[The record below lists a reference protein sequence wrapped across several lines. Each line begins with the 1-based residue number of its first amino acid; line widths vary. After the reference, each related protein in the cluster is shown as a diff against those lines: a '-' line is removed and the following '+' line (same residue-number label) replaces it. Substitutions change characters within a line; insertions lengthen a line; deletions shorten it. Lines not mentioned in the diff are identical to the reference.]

1 MSCKVGSTAIGEIYV
16 GSQKIKEAYVG
27 STLVYQ
33 LSSPGPGPGPG
44 PSAAWSPNPVT
55 NLNIHAW
62 QSPALTV
69 SSCTVSSST
78 LTISLDVS
86 NLENSYWITGSVYWR
101 VSVNGALETLI
112 AMAGVSGTN
121 TWATPSPVTI
131 NVSAGDTVSLG
142 FYAADQQSGNY
153 GIVGTLAIS

>member
-55 NLNIHAW
+55 NVNIHAW
-62 QSPALTV
+62 QAPALTV
-69 SSCTVSSST
+69 SSCTADSSS

-86 NLENSYWITGSVYWR
+86 GLENSYWISGTLYWR
-101 VSVNGALETLI
+101 VSVNGALETLMGMTGSGNQWI
-112 AMAGVSGTN
+112 A
-121 TWATPSPVTI
+121 PSPVTI
-131 NVSAGDTVSLG
+131 SVSAGDTVSLG
-142 FYAADQQSGNY
+142 FYYADQQSTSY

>member
-1 MSCKVGSTAIGEIYV
+1 MSFKVGSTAIGEIYV

-33 LSSPGPGPGPG
+33 LSSPGPGPGP
-44 PSAAWSPNPVT
+44 SATWSPNPVT

-62 QSPALTV
+62 QAPALTV
-69 SSCTVSSST
+69 STCTASSST

-86 NLENSYWITGSVYWR
+86 NLKNSYWITGSVYWR

-112 AMAGVSGTN
+112 AMTGRSGTN
-121 TWATPSPVTI
+121 QWQTPSPVTI
-131 NVSAGDTVSLG
+131 HVKAGATVSLG
-142 FYAADQQSGNY
+142 FYDADQQSSSY

>member
-1 MSCKVGSTAIGEIYV
+1 MPFKVGSTAIGEIYV

-55 NLNIHAW
+55 NISIQAW

-69 SSCTVSSST
+69 SSCTADSSS

-86 NLENSYWITGSVYWR
+86 GLENSYWISGTLYWR
-101 VSVNGALETLI
+101 VSVGGTTKALIGMT
-112 AMAGVSGTN
+112 GSGN
-121 TWATPSPVTI
+121 QWVTPSPVTI
-131 NVSAGDTVSLG
+131 SVSAGDTVSLG
-142 FYAADQQSGNY
+142 FYQADQQSSSY

>member
-44 PSAAWSPNPVT
+44 PSTAWSPNPVT

-69 SSCTVSSST
+69 SSCTADSSS

-86 NLENSYWITGSVYWR
+86 SLENSYWISGTLYWR
-101 VSVNGALETLI
+101 VSVGGTTQALIGMT
-112 AMAGVSGTN
+112 GSGN
-121 TWATPSPVTI
+121 QWITPSPVTI
-131 NVSAGDTVSLG
+131 RVKAGDTVSLG
-142 FYAADQQSGNY
+142 FYDADQQSNSY
-153 GIVGTLAIS
+153 GIVGTLGIS

>member
-1 MSCKVGSTAIGEIYV
+1 MSFKVGSTAIGKIYV

-27 STLVYQ
+27 STLVYK

-69 SSCTVSSST
+69 STCTASSST

-86 NLENSYWITGSVYWR
+86 GLENSYWISGTLYWR
-101 VSVNGALETLI
+101 VSANGATKSLI
-112 AMAGVSGTN
+112 AMTGVSGTN

-142 FYAADQQSGNY
+142 FYQADQQANSY
-153 GIVGTLAIS
+153 GIVGTLGIS